1 MESYALLLGATLS
14 AGTVLAL
21 AALGLSDGQC
31 SASRL
36 AAPVP
41 EAAAVSAALAEA
53 HRQAE
58 RLTATQ
64 AERDA
69 ARKEASQA
77 REDAATLRGRV
88 EALETVMAQEKGKTG
103 GAKKT

>member
-1 MESYALLLGATLS
+1 MQAKA
-14 AGTVLAL
+14 
-21 AALGLSDGQC
+21 
-31 SASRL
+31 
-36 AAPVP
+36 
-41 EAAAVSAALAEA
+41 EAEREAHQEQRKSAAAEA

-58 RLTATQ
+58 RLTAAQ
-64 AERDA
+64 GERDA